1 MAKAK
6 TTPPKP
12 AGRTTRRSKKPAR
25 QQSVLRGVAQ
35 GLAWLG
41 GKVRDVVGRKKK
53 AKRAARPATKPGS
66 KAKATTTAK
75 PKPARSATKPSAP
88 GKPRATR
95 RPKKT
100 AP

>member
-6 TTPPKP
+6 TTKPKP
-12 AGRTTRRSKKPAR
+12 AGRTTRRSKQPAK
-25 QQSVLRGVAQ
+25 QQSMLRGVAQ

-41 GKVRDVVGRKKK
+41 GKVRDVVGRKRK
-53 AKRAARPATKPGS
+53 AKRAAKPAAKAATATTKAKPRPARGATKP
-66 KAKATTTAK
+66 A
-75 PKPARSATKPSAP
+75 AP

>member
-12 AGRTTRRSKKPAR
+12 AGRTTRRSKKPAK

-53 AKRAARPATKPGS
+53 SKRAAKPAKPA
-66 KAKATTTAK
+66 AKPTPK
-75 PKPARSATKPSAP
+75 PKPKPGRSATKPIAP
-88 GKPRATR
+88 GKPRTTR